1 MESKANLIKRR
12 LKEANGI
19 LASCRLCGHRCG
31 VNRLKGEIG
40 KCGAGPDIEVAA
52 YCPHHGEEPFLSGE
66 KGSGTVF
73 FSRCTMKC
81 VYCQNWEISQ
91 GGNHIVGAGRDLPLH
106 EIMLNL
112 QSQGCHN
119 INLVTPT
126 HFMPQILQELKI
138 AFEKGLEI
146 PIVYNT
152 NGYDSLELLKILDGI
167 IDVYMPDF
175 KYYDDEKAAKYSNA
189 ENYVETAKSG
199 IKEMFRQVGNLRFD
213 ENEIAV
219 KGLLVRHLVLPNG
232 ISDSK
237 KAVKYLSTISRE
249 LWISIMSQ
257 YSPQNRAG
265 KYEEL
270 NRPLH
275 PEEYWEAVKAAQDL
289 KMENYLIQELESRKE
304 LLPDFKM
311 ENPFLP

>member
-1 MESKANLIKRR
+1 
-12 LKEANGI
+12 
-19 LASCRLCGHRCG
+19 
-31 VNRLKGEIG
+31 
-40 KCGAGPDIEVAA
+40 
-52 YCPHHGEEPFLSGE
+52 
-66 KGSGTVF
+66 
-73 FSRCTMKC
+73 
-81 VYCQNWEISQ
+81 
-91 GGNHIVGAGRDLPLH
+91 
-106 EIMLNL
+106 
-112 QSQGCHN
+112 
-119 INLVTPT
+119 
-126 HFMPQILQELKI
+126 MPQILQELKI